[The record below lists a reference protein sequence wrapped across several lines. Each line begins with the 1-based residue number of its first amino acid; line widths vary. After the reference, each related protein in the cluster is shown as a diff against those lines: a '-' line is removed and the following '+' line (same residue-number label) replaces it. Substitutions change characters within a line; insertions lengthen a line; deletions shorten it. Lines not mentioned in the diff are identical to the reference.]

1 MKQLKEILEGV
12 FDKDIVVKKTSI
24 ESEIEHFRNRDIAKM
39 SSEDIMTKI
48 HSITEIC
55 DTYTYDEFKKHPI
68 DALEHIIIL
77 PIYGGWE
84 VDDYLFVF
92 SINYPNFGIESVY
105 ARIEKKT
112 KNWSWRLR
120 RLDGFDRF
128 KDWEKKAECL
138 KDIFIGSNTRTFYVL
153 PAELSKK
160 LIECIRKK

>member
-12 FDKDIVVKKTSI
+12 FDKDIIVKKTSI
-24 ESEIEHFRNRDIAKM
+24 ENEIEHFRNRDIAKM

-68 DALEHIIIL
+68 DTLEHVIIL
-77 PIYGGWE
+77 PIYSGR
-84 VDDYLFVF
+84 DYLFVF
-92 SINYPNFGIESVY
+92 SRDIPNWGIESVY
-105 ARIEKKT
+105 AMVEKKT
-112 KNWSWRLR
+112 KNWSWMLGRLN
-120 RLDGFDRF
+120 GFDRF
-128 KDWEKKAECL
+128 KDWEKKVECL

-160 LIECIRKK
+160 LIECIQKK